1 MLFVIMSMLTCVG
14 YYCYPTLN
22 ENACFA
28 EKSFTKN
35 LRNGFLNCLGDF
47 IQVGKKKKLDFTRKG
62 HIILVSIWKTA
73 INARGLERSETPPRS
88 VRLEPLY

>member
-1 MLFVIMSMLTCVG
+1 MLVYVG

-35 LRNGFLNCLGDF
+35 LRNSFLNCLGDF
-47 IQVGKKKKLDFTRKG
+47 IQGLKKKKRGFTRKG
-62 HIILVSIWKTA
+62 HIILVITGNEKSD
-73 INARGLERSETPPRS
+73 
-88 VRLEPLY
+88 